1 MRPAKRDEVIFAP
14 TPIYARHPEVLRRAA
29 AEPRRARGSPLAR
42 LLRVLGRSSFEAP
55 PARGRGRASEAVNL
69 SISAIFDM
77 SQIKD
82 LAPPEFAKIEK
93 IRSLSG

>member
-1 MRPAKRDEVIFAP
+1 MN
-14 TPIYARHPEVLRRAA
+14 
-29 AEPRRARGSPLAR
+29 PLNFWPK
-42 LLRVLGRSSFEAP
+42 SS
-55 PARGRGRASEAVNL
+55 SEDVNL

-93 IRSLSG
+93 IRSLSE

>member
-1 MRPAKRDEVIFAP
+1 MI
-14 TPIYARHPEVLRRAA
+14 
-29 AEPRRARGSPLAR
+29 
-42 LLRVLGRSSFEAP
+42 
-55 PARGRGRASEAVNL
+55 GRGRAASEQVESHSPFEARRFAPSASEAVNL

>member
-1 MRPAKRDEVIFAP
+1 M
-14 TPIYARHPEVLRRAA
+14 
-29 AEPRRARGSPLAR
+29 PLAR
-42 LLRVLGRSSFEAP
+42 LLHRLDRSSFEARF
-55 PARGRGRASEAVNL
+55 ARTSEAVNL